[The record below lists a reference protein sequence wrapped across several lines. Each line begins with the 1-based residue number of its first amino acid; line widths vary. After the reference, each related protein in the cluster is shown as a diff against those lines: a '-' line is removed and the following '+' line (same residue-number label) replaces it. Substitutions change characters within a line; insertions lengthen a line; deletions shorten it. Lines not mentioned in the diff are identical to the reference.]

1 MVHGEYLYTKVIKGL
16 ASDRLARM
24 FLPID
29 GHMRVERL
37 AGGGGEFLRHK
48 GLILTAAGGAVA
60 EAGVLMLAAPA
71 ARPVAPQLTALPS
84 VAAYH
89 DLRWLFAD
97 SQPWLGF
104 TAALLAVL
112 AARAA
117 LDATLLR
124 LAWPGDRVPPAF
136 GRAFGSCLAL
146 TALCWLLLSPAAT
159 LAFGVAVLPFSW
171 PLLGALPIVGGVLA
185 VLCHGGTMAAWWRR
199 LPPPGALAWLLASI
213 VALTASG
220 AAIARSGAGWS
231 LVIAGLAG
239 LVNARAW
246 LGMAQLAARLPARSS
261 SWAPGRLLL
270 AIPLAPLAGLAVL
283 ALVVGVTRLM
293 FTGTIKVLP
302 GHGGPLGVSAA
313 GFGTGDRN
321 GPAGHGHAR
330 PRAGAVLVVEGWG
343 SWCCDAA
350 DGLRSLEP
358 GMVVRQFSYQ
368 GLDRAGNPVRTND
381 DDLPLPELG
390 DRIAAQL
397 RYLHQLTRARV
408 DIVAESEGTLG
419 VYAMLARHPGLP
431 VGSVTLLSPIIE
443 PGQVSFPRGGG
454 TAVPAAALGELN
466 HLVGTISPYG
476 GGGARELFASASQF
490 GSAYFSGAAEGS
502 PVSRWLAV
510 IPLAD
515 ALTLPACPLPGNV
528 VVVPAFHGGLLGDPG
543 VLPMVAAFIAGHDV
557 AHQPDAGQR
566 RLRAS
571 AEVIA
576 GSAVAWRMPG
586 VYGAC
591 AAR

>member
-1 MVHGEYLYTKVIKGL
+1 MHL
-16 ASDRLARM
+16 RR
-24 FLPID
+24 P
-29 GHMRVERL
+29 
-37 AGGGGEFLRHK
+37 AGGSGELLRRK
-48 GLILTAAGGAVA
+48 GLILVAAGGAAA
-60 EAGVLMLAAPA
+60 EAGVLLLVAPA

-97 SQPWLGF
+97 SQSWPGF
-104 TAALLAVL
+104 TAAVLAVL

-117 LDATLLR
+117 LDAALLR
-124 LAWPGDRVPPAF
+124 LAWPGEAVPPAF

-159 LAFGVAVLPFSW
+159 LVFGVAVVPFSW

-185 VLCHGGTMAAWWRR
+185 VLSHGGTIAAWWRR
-199 LPPPGALAWLLASI
+199 LPPPRALAWLLAS
-213 VALTASG
+213 VAALTASG
-220 AAIARSGAGWS
+220 AAISHISARGGNGAWS
-231 LVIAGLAG
+231 VVVAGLAG

-246 LGMAQLAARLPARSS
+246 SGMAQLAARLPARSS
-261 SWAPGRLLL
+261 SWVPARLLL
-270 AIPLAPLAGLAVL
+270 AIPLAPLAGLLVL
-283 ALVVGVTRLM
+283 ALVVGAARLM

-302 GHGGPLGVSAA
+302 GQGGMISVSAA
-313 GFGTGDRN
+313 GFGPGDSRHPLP
-321 GPAGHGHAR
+321 GPGDAQ

-397 RYLHQLTRARV
+397 RYLHQLTHARV

-431 VGSVTLLSPIIE
+431 VGSVALLSPIIE
-443 PGQVSFPRGGG
+443 PGRVSFPRAGGS
-454 TAVPAAALGELN
+454 AVPPAALAELN

-476 GGGARELFASASQF
+476 GDGARELLASVSQF
-490 GSAYFSGAAEGS
+490 GSGYFSGVVKGT
-502 PVSRWLAV
+502 PLPRWLAV

-528 VVVPAFHGGLLGDPG
+528 VVVPAFHGGLLGDPE
-543 VLPMVAAFIAGHDV
+543 VLPMVAGFVAGRDV
-557 AHQPDAGQR
+557 PGEPDAGQW

-586 VYGAC
+586 MSAAC